1 MSSIHSDNDNGNTKE
16 VIIKMP
22 KKQEEQ
28 KQHEQQDFAKGL
40 TVKVQETKFGDII
53 KVGINVEA
61 VMENPINEQGF
72 INIEIKKAKSGKL
85 YAVLARQLEQ

>member
-1 MSSIHSDNDNGNTKE
+1 MVE
-16 VIIKMP
+16 VLNSLHCPPTNVKGDYNKMP
-22 KKQEEQ
+22 KKQEQ
-28 KQHEQQDFAKGL
+28 KNEQQDFAKGL

-61 VMENPINEQGF
+61 IMENPINEQGF
-72 INIEIKKAKSGKL
+72 INVEIKKAKSGKL